1 MKTRYRVYFRPVN
14 KLLKLMTI
22 IIFVS
27 SLVFILSNMF
37 FINVTIASK
46 NKTEWQVTL
55 NISESDGASDTVIFG
70 EKDGASDGQDQYD
83 IPKPPSPQEPY
94 IRSWFTT
101 SLDPPYD
108 TLWEEYRES
117 SDDDKVW
124 NLTIIWFSET
134 TFNTNITISW
144 DVSEVVATGYD
155 SLNLNALNSVDMK
168 VETNYQFTALSILPY
183 TFQIILKNKTTN
195 DSSGTNEQTSLILLT
210 LVIIILIIVIIA
222 IYLMKI
228 KK

>member
-1 MKTRYRVYFRPVN
+1 
-14 KLLKLMTI
+14 MTI

-37 FINVTIASK
+37 FINVTTASE

-55 NISESDGASDTVIFG
+55 NISESNGASDTVIFG

-108 TLWEEYRES
+108 TLKIYKSVYHRDKWEEY
-117 SDDDKVW
+117 DQDFKHKYY
-124 NLTIIWFSET
+124 LTAIK
-134 TFNTNITISW
+134 
-144 DVSEVVATGYD
+144 
-155 SLNLNALNSVDMK
+155 NALNK
-168 VETNYQFTALSILPY
+168 LHTAI
-183 TFQIILKNKTTN
+183 
-195 DSSGTNEQTSLILLT
+195 EM
-210 LVIIILIIVIIA
+210 A
-222 IYLMKI
+222 
-228 KK
+228 KKSK